1 MMQVEVREFS
11 VLAQNFSLSLLLLL
25 SFSCA
30 SIYPL
35 SVPRSESAAG
45 ERERRRGR
53 AFDEIYMNNV
63 VRCVLRVTTRT
74 LFIRGEG
81 ARHLSLIGIFI

>member
-1 MMQVEVREFS
+1 MMMQMEVREFS
-11 VLAQNFSLSLLLLL
+11 VPAQNFSLSLLLL

-45 ERERRRGR
+45 ERERERRR
-53 AFDEIYMNNV
+53 E
-63 VRCVLRVTTRT
+63 
-74 LFIRGEG
+74 GE
-81 ARHLSLIGIFI
+81 LLTKSI